1 MIRQLARVAR
11 GAYPPLISPLSTD
24 ARIPASY
31 VGNNKAE
38 MNSKLLAI
46 SKEIPLYGRLELGF
60 PLGDKNYDI
69 NITNTPEGPQFDF
82 HKLDLKPS
90 FLNELNKKLIRYNPE
105 ASLAGRTIKISVNS
119 EKQFLEASEIVGKCV
134 RDNWLHTN

>member
-38 MNSKLLAI
+38 INSKLLAI

-60 PLGDKNYDI
+60 PLGDKKLLMLI
-69 NITNTPEGPQFDF
+69 LLTPL
-82 HKLDLKPS
+82 KDLS
-90 FLNELNKKLIRYNPE
+90 LIFISWILNLVFLMN
-105 ASLAGRTIKISVNS
+105 
-119 EKQFLEASEIVGKCV
+119 
-134 RDNWLHTN
+134 

>member
-1 MIRQLARVAR
+1 MLILIKIILYYKFYDTLPYYNHTTLGGFGKMIRQLARVAR

-31 VGNNKAE
+31 VRNNKAE

-69 NITNTPEGPQFDF
+69 NITNTLKDLSLIFM
-82 HKLDLKPS
+82 LDLKPRFS
-90 FLNELNKKLIRYNPE
+90 
-105 ASLAGRTIKISVNS
+105 
-119 EKQFLEASEIVGKCV
+119 
-134 RDNWLHTN
+134 